1 MTVNNPITPTPNP
14 SPTVVLPLLIPI
26 SPQNTRATMLTSN
39 QVRSAS
45 RGADGH
51 YSSRLSPSATVR
63 PLEAALQVQPCA
75 EGS

>member
-39 QVRSAS
+39 HVRSAS
-45 RGADGH
+45 RGADGR
-51 YSSRLSPSATVR
+51 YSSRLVTIQVSRRAVTVSGDVGR
-63 PLEAALQVQPCA
+63 TLWA
-75 EGS
+75 